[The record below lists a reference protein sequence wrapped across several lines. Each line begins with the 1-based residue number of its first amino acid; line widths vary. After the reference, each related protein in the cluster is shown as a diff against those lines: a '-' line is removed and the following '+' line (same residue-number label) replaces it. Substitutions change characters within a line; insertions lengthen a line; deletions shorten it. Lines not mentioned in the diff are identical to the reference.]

1 MSASNNYSSHEA
13 WKVLVFNAEFTQ
25 GRQNWRNRKK
35 QLLIWCAVQAL
46 IQDGYWANLVLVV
59 VVICRYMQNMQNLI
73 SYTDWMRVN
82 VGFYFNVNC

>member
-1 MSASNNYSSHEA
+1 MLASNNYSSHEA

-35 QLLIWCAVQAL
+35 HKAL

-59 VVICRYMQNMQNLI
+59 VVICRYMQNMLNLI
-73 SYTDWMRVN
+73 SFTA
-82 VGFYFNVNC
+82 